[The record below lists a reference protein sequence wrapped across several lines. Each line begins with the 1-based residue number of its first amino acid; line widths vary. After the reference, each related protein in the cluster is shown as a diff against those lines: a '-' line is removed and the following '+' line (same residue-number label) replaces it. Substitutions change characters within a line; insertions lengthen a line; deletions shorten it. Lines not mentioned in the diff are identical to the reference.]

1 MKSHKIFTMRLF
13 GFTVM
18 LLTAISFGGL
28 QAQNSQVLYF
38 MNLPQNHLLNPALR
52 PSNSL
57 YIGLPALTG
66 INININNNFV
76 NFSDVIMK
84 GEKGDSLITF
94 LHPEYNED
102 KFLAKIK
109 KKNSIE
115 PEAMVQLFGLGF
127 SFGRNNYFFFD
138 VNDRVQGNA
147 VIPGDLF
154 TLALKGNGGFA
165 GDRIDL
171 SSFTGSIRYYHEAGM
186 GFSKDFS
193 DRLRIGVKGKVLF
206 GIATATVRNRSL
218 GINVAD
224 DYTHTLDADLDINF
238 SAPLTIER
246 DAEKNINGLSFNEPD
261 NKVGFFTGMKNKG
274 FGLDI
279 GATYKIQERL
289 YVSAAVTDLGFI
301 RWKKD
306 VLNLRTDSKYT
317 FKGFNIN
324 DVLSGDKTMDEITE
338 NMLDSL
344 KNAFKITDSKNPF
357 TTFIPWGV
365 TVGGSYNLTR
375 RFSVGLLSYSRFIG
389 KQVREAL
396 TLSANL
402 NLGNA
407 LSTTVSYTAANHR
420 YDNIGAGLAF
430 RAGFFQFYLLTDRI
444 PLTWNKINN
453 GDSSFV
459 IPSSWNNFNLRL
471 GMNLVFG
478 NRIKKKND
486 KAMVEC
492 ETIPVKK

>member
-1 MKSHKIFTMRLF
+1 MKSHKIFTMRMF

>member
-344 KNAFKITDSKNPF
+344 KNAFKITDSKDPF

>member
-1 MKSHKIFTMRLF
+1 MKNYKMFRMRKF
-13 GFTVM
+13 GLTVM
-18 LLTAISFGGL
+18 LLTAISFAGL
-28 QAQNSQVLYF
+28 QAQNSEVLYF

-52 PSNSL
+52 PSNSV
-57 YIGLPALTG
+57 YIGLPAITG

-84 GEKGDSLITF
+84 GERGDSLITF

-127 SFGRNNYFFFD
+127 SFGRNNYFFID
-138 VNDRVQGNA
+138 VNDRIQGNA

-171 SSFTGSIRYYHEAGM
+171 SSLRGSIRYYREAGV

-206 GIATATVRNRSL
+206 GIATATLKNRSL
-218 GINVAD
+218 GISVGN
-224 DYTHTLDADLDINF
+224 DYSHTLDADLDINF

-246 DAEKNINGLSFNEPD
+246 DNEKNISGLSFNEPD
-261 NKVGFFTGMKNKG
+261 NKVGFLMGTKNKG
-274 FGLDI
+274 LGFDI
-279 GATYKIQERL
+279 GASYKIQERL
-289 YVSAAVTDLGFI
+289 YVSAAITDLGFI

-306 VLNLRTDSKYT
+306 VLNLRSENQFT
-317 FKGFNIN
+317 FSGFNVN
-324 DVLSGDKTMDEITE
+324 DVLSGDKTMDDVA
-338 NMLDSL
+338 NDMLDSL
-344 KNAFKITDSKNPF
+344 KNAFKITDSKDPF
-357 TTFIPWGV
+357 TTFIPWGF
-365 TVGGSYNLTR
+365 TVSGSYNLTR

-430 RAGFFQFYLLTDRI
+430 RAGFCQFYLLTDRI
-444 PLTWNKINN
+444 PLSWNRINN

-459 IPSSWNNFNLRL
+459 IPTSWNNVNLRL
-471 GMNLVFG
+471 GMNFVFG

-492 ETIPVKK
+492 ETIPVSK